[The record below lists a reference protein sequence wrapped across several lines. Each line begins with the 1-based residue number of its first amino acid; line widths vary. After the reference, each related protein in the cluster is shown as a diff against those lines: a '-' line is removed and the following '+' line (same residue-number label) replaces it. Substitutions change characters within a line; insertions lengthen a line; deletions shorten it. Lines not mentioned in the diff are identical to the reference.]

1 MFTTLKIQLKLI
13 LERFINAF
21 AQPKQGEVAPVDEKV
36 KAAMEAPYK
45 VEAPTWPFPTEKP
58 QLQQPEKPEPKK
70 RKPRKSAA
78 EKTETAEKKPA
89 AMKAPRKKTV
99 KKTEQ

>member
-1 MFTTLKIQLKLI
+1 MFTTLKIQFKLI

-45 VEAPTWPFPTEKP
+45 VEPAWPFPTEKP
-58 QLQQPEKPEPKK
+58 QLEKPMPKK
-70 RKPRKSAA
+70 RKPRKPSVK
-78 EKTETAEKKPA
+78 KTETAEKK
-89 AMKAPRKKTV
+89 TV
-99 KKTEQ
+99 Q

>member
-45 VEAPTWPFPTEKP
+45 VEPNWPFPTEKP
-58 QLQQPEKPEPKK
+58 KLETPEPKK
-70 RKPRKSAA
+70 RKPRKPSVK
-78 EKTETAEKKPA
+78 KTETTEKKPA
-89 AMKAPRKKTV
+89 AMKVA